1 MTNNILHAIV
11 FIQNWGEENIIL
23 NFLKQNTHV
32 ISIFHIMGRHSYL
45 IDSNFDNKIQ
55 LEEWISQL
63 KSLKLS
69 SGMPAIISLQTQKV
83 IEVLKR
89 KEDFG
94 LKDYKNLK
102 EYYHFFMLIDNPHH
116 DEGLIKL
123 LKAKDKDIVHSI
135 LHIQGRNSFIVE
147 VITESYNDYKAL
159 LTKMKT
165 LKTIHHIET
174 LEVIFVNK
182 YRNQIMDAGGNLI
195 YPKKDIRELY
205 CL

>member
-1 MTNNILHAIV
+1 MPNSILHAIV

-23 NFLKQNTHV
+23 NFLKKNTHV

-45 IDSNFDNKIQ
+45 IDSNFDNKNQ

-69 SGMPAIISLQTQKV
+69 SGMPAIISLQTQKI
-83 IEVLKR
+83 IEVMKR
-89 KEDFG
+89 KEEFG
-94 LKDYKNLK
+94 LKDYKNIK
-102 EYYHFFMLIDNPHH
+102 EYFHFFMLIDNPHH
-116 DEGLIKL
+116 DEALIKL
-123 LKAKDKDIVHSI
+123 LKSNEIVHSI

-147 VITESYNDYKAL
+147 VITELYADYKTL
-159 LTKMKT
+159 LSKMKK

-174 LEVIFVNK
+174 LEVILVYK
-182 YRNQIMDAGGNLI
+182 YRNQVMDSGGNLV

-205 CL
+205 SL

>member
-1 MTNNILHAIV
+1 MPNNVLHAIV

-23 NFLKQNTHV
+23 DFLKQNTHV

-45 IDSNFDNKIQ
+45 IDSNFDNKNQ
-55 LEEWISQL
+55 LEDWIRQI
-63 KSLKLS
+63 KSLKLA
-69 SGMPAIISLQTQKV
+69 SGLPAIISLQTQKI

-94 LKDYKNLK
+94 LKDYKNFK
-102 EYYHFFMLIDNPHH
+102 EQFHFFMLIDNPHH

-123 LKAKDKDIVHSI
+123 LKSKEIVHSI

-159 LTKMKT
+159 LSKMKT

-174 LEVIFVNK
+174 LEVILVNK
-182 YRNQIMDAGGNLI
+182 YRNQVMDPGGNLV

-205 CL
+205 SL